1 MSERRYTA
9 AVIGAGRMGGT
20 IDDEL
25 EGHPAAVLPFSHG
38 AAYASMPQ
46 VVLLG
51 FADVEL
57 EKAEALSARY
67 GAPVVYADYRELIDQ
82 ERPEIVSVCTLPD
95 SHAEIVEFAAGH
107 GVRAIYC
114 EKPLCASMAE
124 ADRIVA
130 ACETHGVKFNL
141 GTNRR
146 FLPGYQ
152 GLREVV
158 ASGGIG
164 ELQSIVAN
172 AAGRAVWQHSHS
184 ADTLL
189 MLSGDPDVEFVQGT
203 CDTDPADF
211 DDNRTETDPVVR
223 MGYIRFVNGVA
234 GHITPAAGWDFD
246 LHGTEGKIRT
256 FNDMA
261 ACRMWKPEGR
271 WGSLREVPF
280 PEYPKDSAPVRIIR
294 DLIHALETDG
304 ETLNGVRLARRSHE
318 IIMGIVESHRQLGA
332 RVWLP
337 LENRGLYV
345 GRW

>member
-1 MSERRYTA
+1 MSEKRYTA

-25 EGHPAAVLPFSHG
+25 EGHPAALPPFSHG
-38 AAYASMPQ
+38 AAYASMPEIM
-46 VVLLG
+46 LLG
-51 FADVEL
+51 FADVAL
-57 EKAEALSARY
+57 EKAEALAERC

-82 ERPEIVSVCTLPD
+82 ERPEIVSVCTRPD
-95 SHAEIVEFAAGH
+95 THAEIVEFAAGH

-114 EKPLCASMAE
+114 EKPLCASMME

-130 ACETHGVKFNL
+130 ACEAHGVKFNL

-152 GLREVV
+152 GLREVI
-158 ASGGIG
+158 ASRAIG
-164 ELQSIVAN
+164 DLQSIAAN
-172 AAGRAVWQHSHS
+172 AVGRALWHHTHTS
-184 ADTLL
+184 DTLL
-189 MLSGDPDVEFVQGT
+189 MLSGDPEVEFVQGT

-223 MGYIRFVNGVA
+223 MGYVRFANGVNGYV
-234 GHITPAAGWDFD
+234 TFAAGWDFD
-246 LHGTEGKIRT
+246 AHGTEGKIRT
-256 FNDMA
+256 YNDMA
-261 ACRMWKPEGR
+261 ACRMWKTEGR
-271 WGSLREVPF
+271 WGVLREQPF
-280 PEYPKDSAPVRIIR
+280 PEYPRDSPPVRIIR
-294 DLIHALETDG
+294 DLIRALETDC

-318 IIMGIVESHRQLGA
+318 IIMGIVESHRQHGA